1 MTQLAVRS
9 APEGTS
15 PEEAAQEATCAFEE
29 TLRAAM
35 KRVAERLLSH
45 RPQADVDLVRR
56 AFAFAHTAHA
66 KQKRASGEPYIV
78 HPVEVTEILADLEM
92 DEQTLA
98 AGLLHDV
105 VEDCGVTPE
114 QLAHEFG
121 AEVAHLVDGV
131 TKLQIAGVDE
141 GKKQDAQ
148 ADKNDAEEEFSE
160 AMRARRK
167 KQADMA
173 KNAANL
179 RKIFVAMAKDL
190 RVIVIKLAD
199 RLHNMRTLGA
209 LSPARQFRM
218 ATETLQIFA
227 PLAHR
232 LGIWQLKWQLEDLSF
247 KYVEPEDYAADRRAG
262 GPQPGRA
269 AGRSGRS
276 HSASGGATARK
287 RASRRR

>member
-1 MTQLAVRS
+1 MEAV
-9 APEGTS
+9 
-15 PEEAAQEATCAFEE
+15 AATME
-29 TLRAAM
+29 RI
-35 KRVAERLLSH
+35 VARLLQH

-56 AFAFAHTAHA
+56 AFERARQAHEG
-66 KQKRASGEPYIV
+66 QKRNSGEPYII

-105 VEDCGVTPE
+105 VEDCGVTSE
-114 QLAHEFG
+114 AIG
-121 AEVAHLVDGV
+121 
-131 TKLQIAGVDE
+131 AGVRGGSGASGGRRHQTANRGRGRGQEKGRDDPKTIEELSE
-141 GKKQDAQ
+141 GLR
-148 ADKNDAEEEFSE
+148 E
-160 AMRARRK
+160 RRK

-232 LGIWQLKWQLEDLSF
+232 LGIWQLKWQLEDLAF
-247 KYVEPEDYAADRRAG
+247 KYVEPEEYQQIAALVARNRAERQAEVDEAIAAAERETQRG
-262 GPQPGRA
+262 G
-269 AGRSGRS
+269 
-276 HSASGGATARK
+276 H
-287 RASRRR
+287 